1 MIVLQDRTAD
11 GTECVVA
18 VGQHIRH
25 RELRE
30 SGCTCRLQNIDI
42 VVVRG
47 DHAVELQLE
56 MLHVATVIMGRED
69 TVGHGFLTAS
79 LDCLGRCRTCVGD
92 IARRIEDDS
101 VIK

>member
-11 GTECVVA
+11 GTEGVVA

-25 RELRE
+25 RKLRE
-30 SGCTCRLQNIDI
+30 SGCACRLQDIDI

-56 MLHVATVIMGRED
+56 MLHVATVIVGRED
-69 TVGHGFLTAS
+69 TVGHGFLTAD
-79 LDCLGRCRTCVGD
+79 LDRLGGCYTGVGD
-92 IARRIEDDS
+92 IARRIEDDA